1 MKPTHRI
8 ELFKSGKK
16 WNWHIIRI
24 QNGEIVAYSNQ
35 SHSRKIDCV
44 KAAKEVACGKITL

>member
-35 SHSRKIDCV
+35 NHSRKID
-44 KAAKEVACGKITL
+44 AMRTAKEVATGKIAL